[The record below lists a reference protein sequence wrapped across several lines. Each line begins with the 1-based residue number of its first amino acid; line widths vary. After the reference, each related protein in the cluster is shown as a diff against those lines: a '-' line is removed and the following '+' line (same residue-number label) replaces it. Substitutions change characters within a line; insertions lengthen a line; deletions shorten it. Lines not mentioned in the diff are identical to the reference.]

1 MGKDGE
7 GRTAAGRD
15 FATLRAQSSAAA
27 LGAAVGTG
35 AGSGGCETS
44 LFSHTCLILFGDD
57 GARKKKNK
65 TISLVHLKTKPG
77 RTEVSQCCPGGA

>member
-1 MGKDGE
+1 MLQVGKDGE

-44 LFSHTCLILFGDD
+44 LSSHTCLILFGDD
-57 GARKKKNK
+57 SARKKKKHLSCTLEDK
-65 TISLVHLKTKPG
+65 T
-77 RTEVSQCCPGGA
+77 RED